1 MMTPV
6 LSDVVV
12 FDLDDTLYKEVDFVR
27 SGFSAIASYVGKD
40 GIAVELFERWK
51 RGQNALQW
59 LIDVTDI
66 ECEIP
71 DLLHVYRTHLPSIK
85 LESSVEDMLDKLKQE
100 GKVLGMITDGRSI
113 TQRHKIEALGLYR
126 WITDDNLVISE
137 EFGSEK
143 PDMANYEYFMSRYPV
158 ANYFYVGDNTAKDFV
173 SPNIL
178 GWHTIC
184 IKDDGR
190 NIHSQTFDVDID
202 YMPQRFF
209 NDISEIII

>member
-202 YMPQRFF
+202 YMPQRVL

>member
-202 YMPQRFF
+202 YMPQRVF

>member
-1 MMTPV
+1 MTPV

-40 GIAVELFERWK
+40 GIAVELFEQWK

-202 YMPQRFF
+202 YMPQRVF

>member
-40 GIAVELFERWK
+40 GIAVELFEQWK

-202 YMPQRFF
+202 YMPQRVF

>member
-1 MMTPV
+1 MTPV

-202 YMPQRFF
+202 YMPQRVL

>member
-1 MMTPV
+1 MTTPV

-27 SGFSAIASYVGKD
+27 SGFSAIAGYVGKD
-40 GIAVELFERWK
+40 GISVELFERWK

-100 GKVLGMITDGRSI
+100 GKVLGMITDGRSN

-126 WITDDNLVISE
+126 WITDDNVVISE

-143 PDMANYEYFMSRYPV
+143 PDMANYEYFMSRYPF
-158 ANYFYVGDNTAKDFV
+158 ANYFYVGDNMAKDFV

-190 NIHSQTFDVDID
+190 NIHSQNFDVDID
-202 YMPQRFF
+202 YMPQRVF
-209 NDISEIII
+209 NNISEIII

>member
-1 MMTPV
+1 MTPV

-202 YMPQRFF
+202 YMPQRVF

>member
-1 MMTPV
+1 MTPV